1 MILSLGLFFCTV
13 LYRIYFHN
21 LRHHFV
27 FPYLLR
33 MILPINTY
41 NDAVLREKAVKIDAI
56 DAELT
61 QLIDDMYETMYQAH
75 GVGLAAPQIGKSI
88 RLFVIDADA
97 MFEDDDPDVD
107 KLRIG
112 PTTFINPEIV
122 SMSDVKIPMDEGCLS
137 LPDLRESIV
146 RPESLVI
153 RYKDRDFNDCELE
166 ATGWLSRVIQHEYDH
181 LDGVL
186 FFERLGSFR
195 RRLLKSKLDAI
206 ASGLV
211 LPEYPVVP
219 KAL

>member
-1 MILSLGLFFCTV
+1 MIF
-13 LYRIYFHN
+13 
-21 LRHHFV
+21 
-27 FPYLLR
+27 
-33 MILPINTY
+33 PINTY
-41 NDAVLREKAVKIDAI
+41 NDQVLKRKADRIETLDH
-56 DAELT
+56 EL
-61 QLIDDMYETMYQAH
+61 QQFIDDMFETMYAAN

-88 RLFVIDADA
+88 RMFVIDADA
-97 MFEDDDPDVD
+97 MFEDDDPDAD

-112 PTTFINPEIV
+112 PTVFINPEIV
-122 SMSDVKIPMDEGCLS
+122 TMSDMKVTMDEGCLS
-137 LPDLRESIV
+137 LPDLREAVV

-186 FFERLGSFR
+186 FVDRLGSFR

-206 ASGLV
+206 ASGQM

-219 KAL
+219 KTI

>member
-1 MILSLGLFFCTV
+1 LFLGAFLC
-13 LYRIYFHN
+13 RINFHN
-21 LRHHFV
+21 LKHRFD
-27 FPYLLR
+27 FPYLLG

-41 NDAVLREKAVKIDAI
+41 NDAVLREKAAKIDAI
-56 DAELT
+56 DTELT
-61 QLIDDMYETMYQAH
+61 QLIDDMFETMYQAH

-137 LPDLRESIV
+137 LPDLRESVV

-153 RYKDRDFNDCELE
+153 RYKDRDFNDCELN
-166 ATGWLSRVIQHEYDH
+166 AGGWLARVIQHEYDH

-186 FFERLGSFR
+186 FFDRLGSFR
-195 RRLLKSKLDAI
+195 RRLIKGKLDAI
-206 ASGLV
+206 ASGIV
-211 LPEYPVVP
+211 TPEYPVVP

>member
-1 MILSLGLFFCTV
+1 LFVGTV

-21 LRHHFV
+21 LRHHFD

-33 MILPINTY
+33 MTLPINTY

-61 QLIDDMYETMYQAH
+61 QLIDDMFETMYQAH
-75 GVGLAAPQIGKSI
+75 GVGLAAPQIGKSL

-122 SMSDVKIPMDEGCLS
+122 SMSEVKIPMDEGCLS
-137 LPDLRESIV
+137 LPDLRDSVV

-186 FFERLGSFR
+186 FFDRLGSFR

>member
-1 MILSLGLFFCTV
+1 MPSV
-13 LYRIYFHN
+13 
-21 LRHHFV
+21 
-27 FPYLLR
+27 
-33 MILPINTY
+33 LPIVTY
-41 NDAVLREKAVKIDAI
+41 NDSVLREKALKIDAR
-56 DAELT
+56 DNALT
-61 QLIDDMYETMYQAH
+61 RLIDDMFETMYAAH

-97 MFEDDDPDVD
+97 MIDDDDPDAD

-122 SMSDVKIPMDEGCLS
+122 SLSDAKVPMDEGCLS
-137 LPDLRESIV
+137 LPDLRETVV

-166 ATGWLSRVIQHEYDH
+166 ATGWLARVIQHEYDH

-195 RRLLKSKLDAI
+195 RRLLKGKLDAI
-206 ASGLV
+206 ASGLIE
-211 LPEYPVVP
+211 PEYPVMP
-219 KAL
+219 KVV

>member
-1 MILSLGLFFCTV
+1 MILS
-13 LYRIYFHN
+13 
-21 LRHHFV
+21 
-27 FPYLLR
+27 
-33 MILPINTY
+33 INTY
-41 NDAVLREKAVKIDAI
+41 NDQVLKRKADRIETLNH
-56 DAELT
+56 ELQ
-61 QLIDDMYETMYQAH
+61 QLIDDMFETMYAAN

-88 RLFVIDADA
+88 RMFVIDADA
-97 MFEDDDPDVD
+97 MFEDDDPDAD

-112 PTTFINPEIV
+112 PTVFINPEIV
-122 SMSDVKIPMDEGCLS
+122 TMSDMKVTMDEGCLS
-137 LPDLRESIV
+137 LPDLREAVV

-186 FFERLGSFR
+186 FVDRLGSFR

-206 ASGLV
+206 ASGQM

-219 KAL
+219 KTI